1 LSGGDYESD
10 VTHMS
15 YRKAVMTLCSSNV
28 FLLSE
33 LGELLR
39 EMKRRGVSIDLSNG
53 VTSRNA
59 STGQE
64 YHSRDESEKI
74 IEANLYDCRLW
85 DLAQVLVTPLVE

>member
-1 LSGGDYESD
+1 MGDSGFVTWHNKSMSEYLDGDQLEHDWVTKTLLGGDYESD

-33 LGELLR
+33 LDELLR

-53 VTSRNA
+53 VT
-59 STGQE
+59 
-64 YHSRDESEKI
+64 
-74 IEANLYDCRLW
+74 
-85 DLAQVLVTPLVE
+85 